1 MVRRVLLVA
10 GVVLLIVLA
19 ISAVAVAAIRYA
31 DRLGDTRGGAGPD
44 IVSVTMSHTTTR
56 MAFRVQFAHAPPLRT
71 STRKSWVDMLLI
83 GIDVPPLG
91 PPPIRPGGEWP
102 GADFALGTHGPSTT
116 GQVVRLGRGA
126 PATTRLVAAFKVT
139 TCGKSLTFS
148 IPLATSTR

>member
-1 MVRRVLLVA
+1 
-10 GVVLLIVLA
+10 
-19 ISAVAVAAIRYA
+19 
-31 DRLGDTRGGAGPD
+31 
-44 IVSVTMSHTTTR
+44 
-56 MAFRVQFAHAPPLRT
+56 
-71 STRKSWVDMLLI
+71 MLLI

-148 IPLATSTR
+148 IPLAAIGGPAWFRFSIAVARETTNEASEGGLDLLPDRGTLRYALAD